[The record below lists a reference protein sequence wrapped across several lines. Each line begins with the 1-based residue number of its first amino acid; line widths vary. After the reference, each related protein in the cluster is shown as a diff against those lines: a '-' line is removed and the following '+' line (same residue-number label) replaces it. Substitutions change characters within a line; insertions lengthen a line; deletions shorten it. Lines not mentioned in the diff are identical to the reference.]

1 VLAIARDG
9 LKARGLGEEMHLDPV
24 DAIVAT
30 GQTQADRWL
39 DRCAR
44 VWGGDVSRIFGE
56 AAV

>member
-1 VLAIARDG
+1 
-9 LKARGLGEEMHLDPV
+9 MHLDPV

-44 VWGGDVSRIFGE
+44 VWGGDVRRIFSE